1 VQTRRPR
8 GSGQA
13 PERAADKLPAGGLQL
28 AGGGREGQ
36 PRKLGYW
43 CYRWYELG
51 SSTHRRA
58 DLSQSRRNRHATA
71 DVAGREAAGERERE
85 GGERNRKRNA
95 RQTGAQAKGHVE
107 SQQRSRAAMVEGGGR
122 RAAGGGRSEP
132 AGQQASKPAN
142 QRARRCTVA

>member
-1 VQTRRPR
+1 VQTRRLR

-28 AGGGREGQ
+28 AGDGREGQ

-43 CYRWYELG
+43 YYRWYELG

-71 DVAGREAAGERERE
+71 DVAGREAARERERN
-85 GGERNRKRNA
+85 GERNRKKNA
-95 RQTGAQAKGHVE
+95 RQTGEQAQGHIK
-107 SQQRSRAAMVEGGGR
+107 SQQRSRASMVEGGGR
-122 RAAGGGRSEP
+122 RAASGGRSEP
-132 AGQQASKPAN
+132 AAQQPSKPAN